1 MEPYQAASPS
11 NRNMI
16 FTWIVRRALHVNAIL
31 IKSQSC
37 YAVMLYIFFW
47 WGRQRGWVE
56 GSHCENVPVKNNA
69 YLFSFYKG
77 NFSFSYFSFICGRID
92 GTHFSCL
99 HTVYLKQSASSLQ
112 KSNDCPHCRGVG
124 HTMPSW
130 LASIILPFFQTE
142 ITCHRKLYWLC
153 HRLPIIKLS

>member
-31 IKSQSC
+31 IKSQSH

-47 WGRQRGWVE
+47 WGGQRGWVE

-92 GTHFSCL
+92 CTHFFLFTYCISETTSLPPSKSQMIVLIAGGWDTQCL
-99 HTVYLKQSASSLQ
+99 LGQRPSFCLFFRQRLLATENFISSATGSQ
-112 KSNDCPHCRGVG
+112 
-124 HTMPSW
+124 
-130 LASIILPFFQTE
+130 
-142 ITCHRKLYWLC
+142 
-153 HRLPIIKLS
+153 